1 MIKKLVYF
9 IIIMAIITAIDH
21 PVVNDFYDN
30 TIGQFKMFAREGI
43 KTAKNPGAGR
53 VYRTMEQY
61 FDGYSKAEIE
71 MIDKLTKNN
80 QDVLAFRK
88 SFCIEGEFNP
98 VIYGAHLRQFCQ
110 VIEDNKSQLNIV
122 VK

>member
-1 MIKKLVYF
+1 
-9 IIIMAIITAIDH
+9 MAIIAAVDH
-21 PVVNDFYDN
+21 PVINNFYDN

-53 VYRTMEQY
+53 VFRTMEKH
-61 FDGYSKAEIE
+61 FDTYNKQEIE

-88 SFCIEGEFNP
+88 TYCINGDFNP
-98 VIYGAHLRQFCQ
+98 VIYGAHLQQFCA
-110 VIEDNKSQLNIV
+110 VIEDNKTQLNII